1 MASPS
6 EPKRQPHGY
15 LVNCPGGYRAFV
27 PAPLPPPLA
36 WEQELTINFS
46 SADRAVGRLAGE
58 GRRLPNPHI
67 LMRPFVRKARW
78 GLTMTRQESRA
89 VLDTCRYELKVVE
102 LLSPSAAEETPVYG
116 SCEED
121 AEAGEPLLQVSRG
134 GSRGFPKEILPSALR
149 HPLARRQIT
158 LVGPANRALHAHL

>member
-6 EPKRQPHGY
+6 EPKRQPHGH

-36 WEQELTINFS
+36 WEQELTINLS

-67 LMRPFVRKARW
+67 LMRPFVRK
-78 GLTMTRQESRA
+78 EA
-89 VLDTCRYELKVVE
+89 VLSSRIEGTGRPWASCWPPRPERPWSEALPTCGRW
-102 LLSPSAAEETPVYG
+102 AT
-116 SCEED
+116 
-121 AEAGEPLLQVSRG
+121 
-134 GSRGFPKEILPSALR
+134 
-149 HPLARRQIT
+149 T
-158 LVGPANRALHAHL
+158 